1 VIFDDLRDE
10 MASLDA
16 LVSWSEPSNPV
27 LAQTLARDTPAKG
40 WTIGDTL
47 SHLAWTDQA
56 AIVAIKDP
64 GHFPDRVRATR
75 PLSPGDLPAVWPG
88 AREELLSGVARAH
101 AAKARLPWFS
111 LPMGA
116 MSFATARLMEYWA
129 HGEDVAC
136 ARGIS
141 RPPTGR
147 LRHVCHIGVQ
157 TLRFSFAQHGLPA
170 PAEPVR
176 IELDAPGGGVWDWGP
191 EDARN
196 RVTGPAAHF
205 ALVVTQR
212 RLAADSSLDAR
223 GDIAERWLPIA
234 QCFAGNGQ
242 ITDPDRAGLPMSLGR
257 EDQDVG
263 DRNAKGPAFAFR
275 SGFRVPVRVPGSG
288 LRR

>member
-16 LVSWSEPSNPV
+16 LVGWSDPASPG
-27 LAQTLARDTPAKG
+27 LAAALVQGTPAKG
-40 WTIGDTL
+40 WTVGDTL
-47 SHLAWTDQA
+47 GHLARTDQA
-56 AIVAIKDP
+56 AVVAINDP
-64 GHFPDRVRATR
+64 EHFRDRVRENQ

-88 AREELLSGVARAH
+88 VREELLGGLERAH

-129 HGEDVAC
+129 HGEDVAF
-136 ARGIS
+136 ALGIS
-141 RPPTGR
+141 RPPTAR

-157 TLRFSFAQHGLPA
+157 TLGFSFVQHGLPA
-170 PAEPVR
+170 PGDPVR
-176 IELDAPGGGVWDWGP
+176 VELKAADGAIWTWGP

-212 RLAADSSLDAR
+212 RLAADTALEAR
-223 GDIAERWLPIA
+223 GDIAVHWLPIA
-234 QCFAGNGQ
+234 QCFAGSGQ
-242 ITDPDRAGLPMSLGR
+242 VTDPDRAGLPMPR
-257 EDQDVG
+257 
-263 DRNAKGPAFAFR
+263 
-275 SGFRVPVRVPGSG
+275 
-288 LRR
+288 